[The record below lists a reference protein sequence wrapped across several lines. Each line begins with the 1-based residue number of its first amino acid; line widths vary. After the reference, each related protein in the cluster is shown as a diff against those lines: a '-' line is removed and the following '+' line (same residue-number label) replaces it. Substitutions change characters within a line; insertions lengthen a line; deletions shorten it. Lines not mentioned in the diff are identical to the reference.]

1 MWEQDWYRI
10 SKKSV
15 RDAALGDPSGV
26 EAKVVTLTRWMLPEG
41 VEDMLPP
48 DAWQVEL
55 LRRKLLDLY
64 RSWGYELVMPPL
76 IEYLDSLL
84 TGAGEELTT
93 QTFKLTDQLSGR
105 TLGVRADVTPQAARI
120 DANRMAQDV
129 PARLCYIDSVLRTR
143 PASHGGARTLRQVGC
158 ELFGHDGIDSDREVI
173 ALMLETLAVAGVP
186 EVHIDIGHVGVFRAL
201 AEHAG
206 LEATAEAEVFD
217 LLQRK
222 SRPDLAASPLS
233 DTAKPL
239 FDALMGMNGG
249 REVIARAREAFA
261 SCGGAVAQALDALD
275 TTLAWLAERH
285 PGLPVHVDLAELR
298 GYRYHTGLVFGAFIA
313 DHGRELARGGRY
325 NNVGAAFG
333 SGRAATGFSANL
345 HDLLRFGTAEAAPMQ
360 AALAQPEHSD
370 EQVRAARAS
379 GQVVVRGLPGAADP
393 PHSGIFEESGDTW
406 SVASKHSDTGKT
418 P

>member
-1 MWEQDWYRI
+1 MTQ
-10 SKKSV
+10 
-15 RDAALGDPSGV
+15 
-26 EAKVVTLTRWMLPEG
+26 TRWMLPEG
-41 VEDMLPP
+41 VEEILPP

-64 RSWGYELVMPPL
+64 RSWGYELIMPPL
-76 IEYLDSLL
+76 VEYLDSLL
-84 TGAGEELTT
+84 TGAGEALEQ

-105 TLGVRADVTPQAARI
+105 TLGLRADVTPQAARI

-143 PASHGGARTLRQVGC
+143 PASDGDARTLRQVGC
-158 ELFGHDGIDSDREVI
+158 ELFGHDGVDSDREVI
-173 ALMLETLAVAGVP
+173 ALMLETLAAAGVP
-186 EVHIDIGHVGVFRAL
+186 DVHIDVGHVGVFRAL
-201 AEHAG
+201 AAHAG
-206 LEATAEAEVFD
+206 LQPDAEAEIFD

-222 SRPDLAASPLS
+222 SRPDLAAAAIG
-233 DTAKPL
+233 DVAKPL
-239 FDALMGMNGG
+239 FEALMGMNGG
-249 REVIARAREAFA
+249 REVIDRARDAFA
-261 SCGGAVAQALDALD
+261 GCGSAVEQALDAMD
-275 TTLAWLAERH
+275 TTLEWLATAH
-285 PGLPVHVDLAELR
+285 PTLPVHVDLAELR

-345 HDLLRFGTAEAAPMQ
+345 HDLLRFGQQADAPMN

-370 EQVRAARAS
+370 EHVRAARAS

-393 PHSGIFEESGDTW
+393 AHTATFEETGESWAVKPAPSKSGNST
-406 SVASKHSDTGKT
+406 
-418 P
+418 